1 MGFERWELE
10 NFGRDFVGEEFEF
23 DTMTRFV

>member
-1 MGFERWELE
+1 MVFERWELE
-10 NFGRDFVGEEFEF
+10 NFGRYLVGEEFEF